1 MKGIPKLIGCGI
13 AISFF
18 TIMLATSTAQTGS
31 DSLFGNPPNSASD
44 SDTQEDPSSDTPTDP
59 TFAPGNPRYDAA
71 MELLMPDMKFPQF
84 DPENPT
90 KEVILPQETKEY
102 TNVYF
107 DCTDEITT
115 EMEQPCNRIMLYLAG
130 ECEDNDMWLFC
141 GEELDNYLRNHNL
154 EGEEFLKQTN
164 IYDDYK
170 LLNRLEVEQM
180 AGMPFDEMVTRLEAN
195 QNQTR

>member
-1 MKGIPKLIGCGI
+1 MIGSPKLIGCGI
-13 AISFF
+13 AMSFF
-18 TIMLATSTAQTGS
+18 TLMLDTSMAQTGS
-31 DSLFGNPPNSASD
+31 DSLFGGPSD
-44 SDTQEDPSSDTPTDP
+44 STSDTDTPTDP
-59 TFAPGNPRYDAA
+59 TFGPGNPRFEAA
-71 MELLMPDMKFPQF
+71 QDLLAPDGTFPDF

-90 KEVILPQETKEY
+90 KEVVLPQETKEY

-141 GEELDNYLRNHNL
+141 GEELDNYLRNHDL
-154 EGEEFLKQTN
+154 EGEEFLKQTD
-164 IYDDYK
+164 IYEDYK
-170 LLNRLEVEQM
+170 LLYRLEVEQM
-180 AGMPFDEMVTRLEAN
+180 AGMPFEEMVTRLEAN